1 MRFSYNAV
9 WEDALM
15 LLRRNAALLAAIAG
29 VFLFLPAVTVAILL
43 PPPVPAGDDM
53 RRFVEQLI
61 DYYQTAGPWLTL
73 ENLLA
78 IAGTLAMLRL
88 IFARETVGAALV
100 RGLLLTPLYFLLS
113 IVCGFAIGL
122 GLLLLLA
129 PGLYLIGRLVPL
141 PAVLAAENRLN
152 PLSAISRTFALTKGH
167 GWAVFGLV
175 FIVGAVAFIFISMA
189 HSLFGI
195 IFIVAAGQEL
205 GKLLSAVMGA
215 ALSAAL
221 VTLLTMLYA
230 AIYRALAGA
239 NAAAAAAFE

>member
-1 MRFSYNAV
+1 MRFSYTAV
-9 WEDALM
+9 WEDALA
-15 LLRRNAALLAAIAG
+15 LLRRNAPLLAAIAG
-29 VFLFLPAVTVAILL
+29 VFLFLPALTIAILL
-43 PPPVPAGDDM
+43 PPPVPAGDDFH
-53 RRFVEQLI
+53 RSVQQLI

-88 IFARETVGAALV
+88 IFVRETVGAALV

-113 IVCGFAIGL
+113 IVCGLAIGF
-122 GLLLLLA
+122 GLLLILA
-129 PGLYLIGRLVPL
+129 PGFYLIGRLVPL
-141 PAVLAAENRLN
+141 PAVLTAENRLN
-152 PLSAISRTFALTKGH
+152 PLTLIGRTLALTKGH

-175 FIVGAVAFIFISMA
+175 FVVGIVAFIMISMA

-205 GKLLSAVMGA
+205 GKLLTAIVGA

-239 NAAAAAAFE
+239 DSTAAAFE